1 MTVDKIIVTVLLIIA
16 GITTAFAV
24 FNSVYPAVERSGQ
37 SISSAADDIS
47 NRITTRIEII
57 QAGGTNTSVD
67 VWVKNVASSRITG
80 IEGST
85 IFFYGEQGEISTI
98 PFGDEHSSLPYW
110 SYQLE
115 GNNTQWGQA
124 VTNRITI
131 HLAESLQPG
140 VYSFKMVLPNG
151 ISAETSF
158 SLE

>member
-1 MTVDKIIVTVLLIIA
+1 MDKIIVTVLLIIA

-57 QAGGTNTSVD
+57 QAGATNTSVD

-98 PFGDEHSSLPYW
+98 PFGNEASPPPYW

-115 GNNTQWGQA
+115 GNNTQWSQT
-124 VTNRITI
+124 VLNRITI
-131 HLAESLQPG
+131 HPAGLLQPG
-140 VYSFKMVLPNG
+140 VYKFQISLWNG
-151 ISAETSF
+151 VSAETSF
-158 SLE
+158 SLK